1 MRSTVQGTSVI
12 AKYLPFHF
20 LVCSLQML
28 SDEKG
33 CVDHR
38 LYTRLF
44 ATRIRKREEVK
55 RSAGEVTPA
64 KVWRRGHFFC
74 FVSCS
79 CLSIFNMKGS
89 NTPISKVHFERPL
102 ENAEGLA
109 RLCLFFL
116 IITVNSV
123 NNVVTV
129 YETQRRFSYS
139 HVIDVSK
146 TSFFFIAPFP

>member
-1 MRSTVQGTSVI
+1 
-12 AKYLPFHF
+12 
-20 LVCSLQML
+20 
-28 SDEKG
+28 
-33 CVDHR
+33 
-38 LYTRLF
+38 
-44 ATRIRKREEVK
+44 
-55 RSAGEVTPA
+55 
-64 KVWRRGHFFC
+64 
-74 FVSCS
+74 
-79 CLSIFNMKGS
+79 MKGS